1 MLPGVVSLKDEKLNF
16 LRSPLIGNCCLHKCQ
31 NVASVGRSIENSVL
45 DRGQREH
52 LPNESFKL
60 AKKHNLIKRSKI

>member
-60 AKKHNLIKRSKI
+60 AKKNIIL

>member
-52 LPNESFKL
+52 F
-60 AKKHNLIKRSKI
+60 AK